1 MAATSAVILY
11 YLAGLHAGVAV
22 EQYKTYK
29 HFEIPMLVF
38 KTSSP
43 PGEICQ
49 FRQKGKARL
58 KCSDHVCV
66 PRSACGDFLPP
77 GMLLCF
83 PPADHSTSCL
93 GTICL
98 RRMTANT
105 IFHLSP

>member
-22 EQYKTYK
+22 ELYKTYK
-29 HFEIPMLVF
+29 QFEIPTLVF
-38 KTSSP
+38 KTSSC

-66 PRSACGDFLPP
+66 PCSAREDFLLP

-83 PPADHSTSCL
+83 PQQITSTSCL
-93 GTICL
+93 GTVCFT
-98 RRMTANT
+98 RMTANT
-105 IFHLSP
+105 IFHLCP